1 MYNFISFNAQLMA
14 PMKKNRL
21 IASVDFDFS
30 LLAISSLLKE
40 YKLAWILNQQLHVHL
55 IKQPDELFQFL
66 GNEKLC
72 ISNYLYQTEHSRIRL
87 IFNHSTENL
96 LTRQYLVP
104 ELKQFDYLLK
114 IEGFED
120 WLIIRE
126 VREKIKKINGVQMV
140 NLVEL
145 DQLKSR
151 DNLIF

>member
-1 MYNFISFNAQLMA
+1 MA

-55 IKQPDELFQFL
+55 IKQPDEVFQFL

-87 IFNHSTENL
+87 IFNHSRESL

-120 WLIIRE
+120 SLVIRE

>member
-1 MYNFISFNAQLMA
+1 MA